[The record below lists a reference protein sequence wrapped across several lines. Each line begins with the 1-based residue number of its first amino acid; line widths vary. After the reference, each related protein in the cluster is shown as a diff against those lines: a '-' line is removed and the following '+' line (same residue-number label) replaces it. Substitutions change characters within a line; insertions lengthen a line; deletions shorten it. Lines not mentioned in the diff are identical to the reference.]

1 MQRTYL
7 LLAIA
12 GFIAPNILVAIES
25 YETGNILLWL
35 HPMATVSGMF
45 ANRISSAF
53 VIDLLFA
60 VMVFFVWSYSE
71 AKKCEMKNVW
81 KIWLLTLLFG
91 MAGALPL
98 FLYKRERTLKRK
110 AQSLT

>member
-7 LLAIA
+7 ILAIM

-25 YETGNILLWL
+25 FETGNILLWI
-35 HPMATVSGMF
+35 HPMATVTGMF

-60 VMVFFVWSYSE
+60 VVVFFAWSYFE
-71 AKKCEMKNVW
+71 ARRFEIKNIWGVW
-81 KIWLLTLLFG
+81 ALTLLFE

-98 FLYKRERTLKRK
+98 FLYKREKELKK
-110 AQSLT
+110 KV